1 MPKLYIAVF
10 GATILVM
17 FAMGA
22 VAMSLGVVSLPWSE
36 AHSREAEKAQIQ
48 KDLASAKEDAARES
62 RRAGRYEYQMWAFAS
77 VVHNKGDAG
86 YGINHPQPQHKDD
99 VVIIKVEGDRIS
111 IESTGGPLP
120 NQVGMAASY
129 LMR

>member
-36 AHSREAEKAQIQ
+36 AHSLEAEKAQIQ

-86 YGINHPQPQHKDD
+86 YGINHQKGIYAMLDMTSGQTTPQQ
-99 VVIIKVEGDRIS
+99 S
-111 IESTGGPLP
+111 GGL
-120 NQVGMAASY
+120 
-129 LMR
+129 